1 LFPQIPSKLRLT
13 LARIFALVAVI
24 VITIYVY
31 TLRDRADQLEIFGYP
46 GIFILSFL
54 AYATVLL
61 PAPGVAVV
69 FTMGA
74 VFNPI
79 AVGIAAGAGAA
90 LGELTGYLAGFSS
103 QAVIERAN
111 VYDILIHWMRRNGPL
126 TILILSAIP
135 NPFFD
140 MAGLA
145 AGALKMPVVKFFFW
159 CLIGET
165 IKMTIFALAGM
176 NLIEF
181 FE

>member
-1 LFPQIPSKLRLT
+1 M
-13 LARIFALVAVI
+13 AVI

-31 TLRDRADQLEIFGYP
+31 TLRDRADQLEIYGYP

-69 FTMGA
+69 FTMGT

-103 QAVIERAN
+103 QAVIEHAK
-111 VYDILIHWMRRNGPL
+111 VYDFLIRWMRRNGPL

-140 MAGLA
+140 LAGVA

-176 NLIEF
+176 NLIEY

>member
-1 LFPQIPSKLRLT
+1 M
-13 LARIFALVAVI
+13 AVI

-31 TLRDRADQLEIFGYP
+31 TLRDRADQLEIYGYP

-79 AVGIAAGAGAA
+79 AVGIAAGVGAA

-111 VYDILIHWMRRNGPL
+111 VYDFLIRWMRRNGPL

-140 MAGLA
+140 LAGLA

>member
-1 LFPQIPSKLRLT
+1 
-13 LARIFALVAVI
+13 
-24 VITIYVY
+24 
-31 TLRDRADQLEIFGYP
+31 
-46 GIFILSFL
+46 
-54 AYATVLL
+54 
-61 PAPGVAVV
+61 
-69 FTMGA
+69 
-74 VFNPI
+74 
-79 AVGIAAGAGAA
+79 
-90 LGELTGYLAGFSS
+90 
-103 QAVIERAN
+103 
-111 VYDILIHWMRRNGPL
+111 MRKNGPL

-140 MAGLA
+140 LAGLA

>member
-1 LFPQIPSKLRLT
+1 
-13 LARIFALVAVI
+13 VAVI

-31 TLRDRADQLEIFGYP
+31 TLRDRADQLEIYGYP

-140 MAGLA
+140 LAGLA